1 MSSFN
6 HVLESRGWPFS
17 DCAIHVQFRGED
29 NSHFSLDEIRQEC
42 GAFGRILKIYVW
54 TAKRSQKPQACVLFD
69 AVDSV
74 KAADRSTHNSTCRL
88 WKNGYHMLRMC
99 ESTTMILESCLK
111 KDGLTHGHPIF
122 ASIPIRRVSYQVHP
136 PTRGVK
142 SAEKAH
148 RPIPT
153 GPRYQPYSFDS
164 RPQAPPSPP
173 RASSS
178 DASFIS
184 FPPKREVVSPTN
196 PIVPNRTNKPP
207 FSPTQPNI
215 SNGLV
220 LTRKEATPSSP
231 VKPRPQ
237 SPTRVVQVVQ
247 AESTEQTQ
255 VDKNKKLE
263 TDIRDLVSTHIDSM
277 AKVQE
282 AEAENH
288 RLTALLRNS
297 EEELAL
303 LADTVKRVEGREQAV
318 IALLTETETR
328 SQEQLQQLR
337 SGFETVESAKVKAET
352 DLETL
357 KQKYGVL
364 EAQLLSTQ
372 EQLRLFSLSK
382 RSVDQ
387 SMRAHSDSPRPGFEI
402 VKASS
407 MERDDTGIA
416 PASAT
421 DFARNPILGKGTL
434 QNMAGLLD
442 AFKEIDDLVKSA
454 FHG

>member
-1 MSSFN
+1 MSSFD
-6 HVLESRGWPFS
+6 HVLESRGWPFA
-17 DCAIHVQFRGED
+17 DCAIHVQFRGID
-29 NSHFSLDEIRQEC
+29 NKNFSLDDIRQSC
-42 GAFGRILKIYVW
+42 GVFGRILKIYVW

-69 AVDSV
+69 AVGAV
-74 KAADRSTHNSTCRL
+74 KAADRSTHNDTCRL

-122 ASIPIRRVSYQVHP
+122 ASIPIRRVAYHVHP

-142 SAEKAH
+142 SPEKAH

-153 GPRYQPYSFDS
+153 GPRYQPYSLDA

-173 RASSS
+173 RARSS

-196 PIVPNRTNKPP
+196 STVPQHTRPP

-215 SNGLV
+215 SNGLAP
-220 LTRKEATPSSP
+220 TRKEAPPSSP
-231 VKPRPQ
+231 TKPRLQ
-237 SPTRVVQVVQ
+237 SPARTTQV
-247 AESTEQTQ
+247 ESTQKIQ
-255 VDKNKKLE
+255 IDKNKKLE

-282 AEAENH
+282 AEAENQ
-288 RLTALLRNS
+288 RLAARLRNS

-303 LADTVKRVEGREQAV
+303 LADTVKRVEGREQAA
-318 IALLTETETR
+318 IGLLTETETR
-328 SQEQLQQLR
+328 SQEQLQLLR
-337 SGFETVESAKVKAET
+337 NSLEAVESAKTKAET
-352 DLETL
+352 DLEML
-357 KQKYGVL
+357 RQKYGVL

-387 SMRAHSDSPRPGFEI
+387 SMRAHSGSPRLGYET

-407 MERDDTGIA
+407 VERDDAA
-416 PASAT
+416 PV
-421 DFARNPILGKGTL
+421 LGKGSL

-454 FHG
+454 FHE